1 LAPKDAELFSPQ
13 VWPKLRAAT
22 ADLCWLLSRDYSP
35 RSALELVGNR
45 YSLRSRQRLAVAR
58 CSCSEEEARHRATH
72 GLTADAMRGQELW
85 IDGYNVLTV
94 VETAV
99 AGGVILRG
107 RDGCCRD
114 VLGIHRRYR
123 KVQETLP
130 AVGLIGDT
138 LAVLG
143 VSHCRWLLDSPVS
156 NSGRLKT
163 TLLDAASERGW
174 SWEVELVP
182 SADRALIAGKRIV
195 ATSDSG
201 ILARCA
207 RWFNL
212 TWTAVA
218 PIVSAERLVTL

>member
-1 LAPKDAELFSPQ
+1 M
-13 VWPKLRAAT
+13 WPKLRAAT
-22 ADLCWLLSRDYSP
+22 ADLCWLLNRDYSP

-58 CSCSEEEARHRATH
+58 CSCSEEETRHRAAH
-72 GLTADAMRGQELW
+72 ELSADAVRGQELW

-107 RDGCCRD
+107 QDGCCRD

-130 AVGLIGDT
+130 ALGRIGDT
-138 LAVLG
+138 LAALAVA
-143 VSHCRWLLDSPVS
+143 HCRWLLDSPVS

-163 TLLDAASERGW
+163 ILLGIASERGW
-174 SWEVELVP
+174 SWEVELAP
-182 SADRALIAGKRIV
+182 SADRALIASKRIV

-201 ILARCA
+201 ILARCGN
-207 RWFNL
+207 WFNL
-212 TWTAVA
+212 TWTVVA
-218 PIVSAERLVTL
+218 PIVSPERLVTLSVP